1 MADVGILRPVGR
13 KRHSPLLSYS
23 NIPVTLKG
31 VFSALNLTIR
41 TSTLSDTRPHQSW
54 PPYLCLPTSTRR
66 FPLQVKCL
74 PACIACTLREG
85 RAGAADV
92 FRLAHFV
99 VVMGGP
105 GLNEAG
111 AGGEESVCHCRQTA
125 HYCTCKN
132 ETSFKVAYYGQSP
145 ALRHTPTQAPHP
157 NHSPRRSHDG
167 GRAATHA
174 ATEAPSNR
182 RL

>member
-23 NIPVTLKG
+23 NIPVALKG

-41 TSTLSDTRPHQSW
+41 TSTLSDTHPHQSP
-54 PPYLCLPTSTRR
+54 PPYLCLPTGTRR

-74 PACIACTLREG
+74 PACIACPLREG

-105 GLNEAG
+105 VLNEAG
-111 AGGEESVCHCRQTA
+111 AGGEES
-125 HYCTCKN
+125 
-132 ETSFKVAYYGQSP
+132 
-145 ALRHTPTQAPHP
+145 L
-157 NHSPRRSHDG
+157 
-167 GRAATHA
+167 
-174 ATEAPSNR
+174 
-182 RL
+182 

>member
-13 KRHSPLLSYS
+13 KRHSPLLFYS
-23 NIPVTLKG
+23 NIPVALKG

-41 TSTLSDTRPHQSW
+41 TSTLSDTHPHQSP
-54 PPYLCLPTSTRR
+54 PPYLCLPSGTTRR

-85 RAGAADV
+85 RAGAADF

-132 ETSFKVAYYGQSP
+132 ETSFKVAY
-145 ALRHTPTQAPHP
+145 
-157 NHSPRRSHDG
+157 
-167 GRAATHA
+167 
-174 ATEAPSNR
+174 
-182 RL
+182 